1 MSERSGDLSVVA
13 RRRLDQLLEE
23 FARRSAVT
31 VDPDPRLVGAAP
43 LEVGPVEV
51 GPVEAAPSATGRVEA
66 GDSVALADE
75 YDWVQQLRPGGTGS
89 ARPVNDASTPALEA
103 PSAAQPDVQ
112 PGGLPGQVPDRPVT
126 WVTSALLFTK
136 EHLVT
141 VVVVLVVGIAWTG
154 YSLFQ
159 VRTTPVADA
168 VPRVESAPSG
178 SVSASGQ
185 PSAAASSAAVVVHVI
200 GAVRRPGIYRLA
212 EGARVADAI
221 AAAGGMTAAA
231 APGELNLAQV
241 LSDGTQ
247 LKIGTTKHPGGW
259 LRVGEQSGA
268 AASGGAAESTSTKL
282 SINTATEAQLDT
294 LPGIGPV
301 TAAKIVAWRTEHGKF
316 NAVTELQEVDGI
328 GPKTYADLAERVR
341 L

>member
-1 MSERSGDLSVVA
+1 MD
-13 RRRLDQLLEE
+13 
-23 FARRSAVT
+23 
-31 VDPDPRLVGAAP
+31 VDPVDLTDDGDDWVRQLRASGAGAASP
-43 LEVGPVEV
+43 AS
-51 GPVEAAPSATGRVEA
+51 AASASAQG
-66 GDSVALADE
+66 GG
-75 YDWVQQLRPGGTGS
+75 QPG
-89 ARPVNDASTPALEA
+89 
-103 PSAAQPDVQ
+103 AQPDVQ
-112 PGGLPGQVPDRPVT
+112 PDGRPDQVPDPKLT
-126 WVTSALLFTK
+126 WVASALIFTK

-141 VVVVLVVGIAWTG
+141 VVVVLIVGIAWTG

-178 SVSASGQ
+178 SASASAQ
-185 PSAAASSAAVVVHVI
+185 PGATSSPAPVVVHVI
-200 GAVRRPGIYRLA
+200 GAVRRGGIYRLA

-221 AAAGGMTAAA
+221 AAAGGMTTAA

-247 LKIGTTKHPGGW
+247 LKIGTKKHPGGW
-259 LRVGEQSGA
+259 LRVGGRAGTAAPGGA
-268 AASGGAAESTSTKL
+268 TEAASAKL

-316 NAVTELQEVDGI
+316 SAVTELQEVDGI

>member
-23 FARRSAVT
+23 SARRGATTVG
-31 VDPDPRLVGAAP
+31 VDPD
-43 LEVGPVEV
+43 
-51 GPVEAAPSATGRVEA
+51 PVEAAPFDPAPVDDLDPA
-66 GDSVALADE
+66 ALADDGD
-75 YDWVQQLRPGGTGS
+75 DWVRQLRASGAGMAPAVSDASASAWGAHS
-89 ARPVNDASTPALEA
+89 DARPDAR
-103 PSAAQPDVQ
+103 PDARADTQ
-112 PGGLPGQVPDRPVT
+112 QDGRPGQAWDGRLT
-126 WVTSALLFTK
+126 WVASALLFTK

-141 VVVVLVVGIAWTG
+141 VVVVLIVGIAWTG

-168 VPRVESAPSG
+168 VPRVESTPSG
-178 SVSASGQ
+178 SASGGAQ
-185 PSAAASSAAVVVHVI
+185 PGATSSSAAVVVHVI

-212 EGARVADAI
+212 EGARVTDAI
-221 AAAGGMTAAA
+221 ASAGGMTASA

-259 LRVGEQSGA
+259 LRVGGQAGA
-268 AASGGAAESTSTKL
+268 AAPGGATDSASARL

-316 NAVTELQEVDGI
+316 SAVTELQEVDGI

>member
-23 FARRSAVT
+23 SARRGATTVG
-31 VDPDPRLVGAAP
+31 VDPDPIDPAP
-43 LEVGPVEV
+43 VDDLDP
-51 GPVEAAPSATGRVEA
+51 A
-66 GDSVALADE
+66 ALADDDD
-75 YDWVQQLRPGGTGS
+75 DWVRQLRVGGAGMAPAAS
-89 ARPVNDASTPALEA
+89 DASASAWGARPDARADT
-103 PSAAQPDVQ
+103 QQD
-112 PGGLPGQVPDRPVT
+112 GRPGQASDGRLT
-126 WVTSALLFTK
+126 WVASALLFTK

-141 VVVVLVVGIAWTG
+141 VVVVLIVGIAWTG

-168 VPRVESAPSG
+168 VPRVEGTPSG
-178 SVSASGQ
+178 STSGGAQ
-185 PSAAASSAAVVVHVI
+185 PGATSSSAAVVVHVI

-212 EGARVADAI
+212 EGARVTDAI
-221 AAAGGMTAAA
+221 TSAGGMTASA

-259 LRVGEQSGA
+259 LRVGGQAGA
-268 AASGGAAESTSTKL
+268 AAPGGATDSASAKL

-316 NAVTELQEVDGI
+316 SAVTELQEVDGI

>member
-23 FARRSAVT
+23 SARRSAAT

-43 LEVGPVEV
+43 LEAGPVEV
-51 GPVEAAPSATGRVEA
+51 GPSATGRVDA

-75 YDWVQQLRPGGTGS
+75 YDWVQQLRSGGAGN
-89 ARPVNDASTPALEA
+89 ARPVNDASTPAQAA

-200 GAVRRPGIYRLA
+200 GAVRRPGVYRLA
-212 EGARVADAI
+212 EGSRVADAI

-247 LKIGTTKHPGGW
+247 LKLGTTKHPGGW
-259 LRVGEQSGA
+259 LRVGEQSGGA
-268 AASGGAAESTSTKL
+268 APGGAAESTSTKL

-316 NAVTELQEVDGI
+316 NTVTELQEVDGI